1 MHSGKIWVTF
11 LARQKYWYS
20 LHLFQILLGNW
31 IYQAASKK
39 FSYVTFSKT
48 DIFPSLYFEYN
59 VWSLTLGCYR
69 KSRDHTLDN
78 IHLCTHWDEM
88 LTMNVRSVKS
98 IIWFINLEVL
108 GINGI
113 YFIDGNRVVTY
124 DYNQGANRN
133 FWIKIILIRSHIFQ
147 MQAEFIKVFV
157 FDCNKL
163 IFHSVLSSKTEVIL
177 VAKHSQSIVT
187 KVVVILR

>member
-11 LARQKYWYS
+11 LARQKYWYF

-78 IHLCTHWDEM
+78 IHLCTRWEEM

-108 GINGI
+108 GINDI

-124 DYNQGANRN
+124 DYNQGVNRN
-133 FWIKIILIRSHIFQ
+133 FWIKIMLIRVIFFKCRQ
-147 MQAEFIKVFV
+147 NSLKY
-157 FDCNKL
+157 L
-163 IFHSVLSSKTEVIL
+163 
-177 VAKHSQSIVT
+177 IVT
-187 KVVVILR
+187 N

>member
-1 MHSGKIWVTF
+1 MLCFYMHSGKIWVTF
-11 LARQKYWYS
+11 LSRQKNWYS

-39 FSYVTFSKT
+39 FSYVMLSKI
-48 DIFPSLYFEYN
+48 DILPPLYFEYN

-78 IHLCTHWDEM
+78 IHLCTHWEEM

-113 YFIDGNRVVTY
+113 YFIGGNRVITY
-124 DYNQGANRN
+124 DYNQGD
-133 FWIKIILIRSHIFQ
+133 KGIF
-147 MQAEFIKVFV
+147 E
-157 FDCNKL
+157 
-163 IFHSVLSSKTEVIL
+163 
-177 VAKHSQSIVT
+177 
-187 KVVVILR
+187 LRLC